1 MARLAWAPEA
11 VRRAL
16 DRLPG
21 LRGAV
26 QWLEAAWLA
35 LVWGVL
41 GRLSPERASSLAAG
55 FLRRVGPHL
64 RKHRHVRR
72 NLAIALPERSE
83 AERDAIAREV
93 WGGLGAVFGEMPHL
107 GRIAREADRRIEVEF
122 RGALAPLEDPPRPAI
137 FVTAHLGNW
146 ELTTLVAGRY
156 GVPVSVIYAP
166 DSNPWL
172 DRWIRRQR
180 QALRCELVPKQGG
193 LRALLRAL
201 AAGRSLGFLI
211 DTRQDDGEPVPFFGV
226 PALTSTVPA
235 RLALRAGL
243 QLVPVRCERLAP
255 ARFRVT
261 FHPAIAPDPAIGD
274 AREQARAMTR
284 RIHEHFEA
292 WIGERPEQWL
302 CSKRRWPRAAT
313 PAQAPGPV
321 DPGPRDRRIAD
332 APPVPSPASRC

>member
-1 MARLAWAPEA
+1 MARLAWAPDF
-11 VRRAL
+11 VRRGL

-21 LRGAV
+21 LHGAV

-41 GRLSPERASSLAAG
+41 GWLSPERASALAAG
-55 FLRRVGPHL
+55 FLRRIGPHL

-83 AERDAIAREV
+83 AERAAIARDV
-93 WGGLGAVFGEMPHL
+93 WGSLGALFGEMPHL
-107 GRIAREADRRIEVEF
+107 GRIDREADRRIEVVF
-122 RGALAPLEDPPRPAI
+122 RGALTPLADPPRPAI
-137 FVTAHLGNW
+137 FVTAHVGNW

-172 DRWIRRQR
+172 DRLIRRQR
-180 QALRCELVPKQGG
+180 RALHCELVPKQGG

-261 FHPAIAPDPAIGD
+261 FHPSVAPDPAIRD

-284 RIHEHFEA
+284 RVNEHFEA
-292 WIGERPEQWL
+292 WIRERPEQWL
-302 CSKRRWPRAAT
+302 CSKRRWPRRAA
-313 PAQAPGPV
+313 PAEAPRS
-321 DPGPRDRRIAD
+321 PGA
-332 APPVPSPASRC
+332 A